1 MTHPE
6 ELLAGYVSGSLAAS
20 DIAKVDEHLADCE
33 TCSAEVLSARTARS
47 ALGSLPEVS
56 APAGIASRALEAAAE
71 GGRPGWHR
79 WLGVG
84 AAAAVVALVLVSLP
98 HLGSAPASQEKAGS
112 TSLGGIPSSATISDT
127 AGLHLVVQGT
137 NYNQAALDA
146 LTSATAQKAASTSE
160 IASAGIAPSAAPQER
175 AGTSAELQTAVAC
188 IGKAVPAKAGT
199 PFKLILARF
208 NGSAVFLAFYFH
220 ALGDGQPPTSVVVWI
235 VDGHTCTASGLS
247 SMRI

>member
-20 DIAKVDEHLADCE
+20 DIAKVDGHLADCK
-33 TCSAEVLSARTARS
+33 TCSAEVLSARMARS

-56 APAGIASRALEAAAE
+56 APPGVASRALEAAAG

-79 WLGVG
+79 WLGAG

-112 TSLGGIPSSATISDT
+112 PPLGGISSSAASSDT
-127 AGLHLVVQGT
+127 AGLNLVVQET
-137 NYNQAALDA
+137 NYNQATLDA
-146 LTSATAQKAASTSE
+146 LTSATAYKVASTSE
-160 IASAGIAPSAAPQER
+160 IASAGIAPSADEQER
-175 AGTSAELQTAVAC
+175 AGTSAELQTALAC
-188 IGKAVPAKAGT
+188 IGKAVPVKAGT

-208 NGSAVFLAFYFH
+208 NGSAVFLAFYLH
-220 ALGDGQPPTSVVVWI
+220 APGDGHPPTSVVVWI
-235 VDGHTCTASGLS
+235 VDSHTCAASGLS

>member
-6 ELLAGYVSGSLAAS
+6 ELLAGYVSGSLAAF
-20 DIAKVDEHLADCE
+20 DIAKVDEHLADCK
-33 TCSAEVLSARTARS
+33 TCSAEILSARMARS

-56 APAGIASRALEAAAE
+56 APPGIASRALEAAG

-84 AAAAVVALVLVSLP
+84 AAAAIVALVLVSLP

-112 TSLGGIPSSATISDT
+112 TSLGGISSSAAISAP
-127 AGLHLVVQGT
+127 AGLHLVVQET

-146 LTSATAQKAASTSE
+146 LTSATAHQAASTSE
-160 IASAGIAPSAAPQER
+160 IASAGIAPSADPQER

-220 ALGDGQPPTSVVVWI
+220 APGDGQPPTSVVVWI